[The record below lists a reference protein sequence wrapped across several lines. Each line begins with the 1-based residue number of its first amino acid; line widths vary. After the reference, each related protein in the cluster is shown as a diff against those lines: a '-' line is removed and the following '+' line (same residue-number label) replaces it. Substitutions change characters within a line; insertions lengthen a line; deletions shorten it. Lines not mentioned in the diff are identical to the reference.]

1 MSKEFFYLGGNFS
14 LETLCL
20 TWERFMLRQNR
31 VIKMKNISCLLAA
44 LLLAGILGLSA
55 ISVRAYEGFVR
66 EEIIIT
72 DMDPTDDIHGGE
84 WMLRELEI
92 ATDPLPTSLIRGD

>member
-1 MSKEFFYLGGNFS
+1 
-14 LETLCL
+14 
-20 TWERFMLRQNR
+20 
-31 VIKMKNISCLLAA
+31 MKNISYLLAG

-55 ISVRAYEGFVR
+55 IPVRGYEGLVR

-84 WMLRELEI
+84 WMLREFET
-92 ATDPLPTSLIRGD
+92 ATDPLLVSMTRGD

>member
-1 MSKEFFYLGGNFS
+1 
-14 LETLCL
+14 
-20 TWERFMLRQNR
+20 
-31 VIKMKNISCLLAA
+31 MKNISYLLAG

-55 ISVRAYEGFVR
+55 IPVRGYEGFVR

-84 WMLRELEI
+84 WMLMLKEY
-92 ATDPLPTSLIRGD
+92 PWQQ